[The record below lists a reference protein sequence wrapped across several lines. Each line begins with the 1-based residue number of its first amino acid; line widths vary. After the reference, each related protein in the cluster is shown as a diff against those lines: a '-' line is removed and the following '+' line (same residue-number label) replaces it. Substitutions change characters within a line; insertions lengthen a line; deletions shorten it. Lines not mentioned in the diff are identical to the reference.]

1 MVRLKNRKGI
11 FVVLFGLLFMV
22 LMGAAAISID
32 MSRIWTMRNELQ
44 TAADAGALAGA
55 VQLTPPHD
63 DAYAMVNDSARAI
76 ARLNTALYDL
86 VTVDFVHT
94 GVWDDDAGT
103 FTSPGPGSPNAVH
116 VQVSHGTNKLIMGAL
131 GIAAPV
137 VRARAIAWANAPIN
151 TANCIRPWSM

>member
-1 MVRLKNRKGI
+1 MLRLANRKGI

-103 FTSPGPGSPNAVH
+103 FTSPG
-116 VQVSHGTNKLIMGAL
+116 
-131 GIAAPV
+131 
-137 VRARAIAWANAPIN
+137 
-151 TANCIRPWSM
+151 

>member
-1 MVRLKNRKGI
+1 MLRLANRKGI

-44 TAADAGALAGA
+44 TSADAGALAGA

-63 DAYAMVNDSARAI
+63 DGYVVDTATIM

-86 VTVDFVHT
+86 VTVDFVHP

-103 FTSPGPGSPNAVH
+103 FTSPGAGPPNAV
-116 VQVSHGTNKLIMGAL
+116 QV
-131 GIAAPV
+131 
-137 VRARAIAWANAPIN
+137 
-151 TANCIRPWSM
+151 